1 MGATTTMRELAA
13 FWDQMTGEERT
24 DYRVRFDDDVME
36 VISIA
41 VDDNQAVVRG
51 YQLNGVLADNQ
62 RDPNSRAARV
72 LLIPLTQGIEILDR
86 DDPID
91 IDDDPGPPPVA
102 SVDGSTMIAEDRF
115 NPVADQQWLRGPISP
130 DPDPLPPVRNPG
142 PADNTTA
149 APEPN
154 WGGDPAYA
162 PKPTSV
168 LDTPVDQWAS
178 TAIRL
183 PHELLDRASKEARR
197 RGIGRNVLLAH
208 LLDQG
213 LSAVEGRPLV

>member
-1 MGATTTMRELAA
+1 MGATTTMRELAT
-13 FWDQMTGEERT
+13 FWDQMTGEERI
-24 DYRVRFDDDVME
+24 DYRVRSGDDVME

-41 VDDNQAVVRG
+41 VDGEQAAVRG

-72 LLIPLTQGIEILDR
+72 IMVPLDQRVEILDR
-86 DDPID
+86 DEPVETG
-91 IDDDPGPPPVA
+91 DDPGPPPVA

-115 NPVADQQWLRGPISP
+115 DELPPIEYPQPTVRPVPGPI
-130 DPDPLPPVRNPG
+130 
-142 PADNTTA
+142 DNTTA

-154 WGGDPAYA
+154 WAGDPAYA